1 MFVDEHRSRG
11 HVGEPP
17 SLLDKRR
24 LRKQVHYGGA
34 LLLFLCRLPLALV
47 PPPPHGAD
55 DGEWQPAL
63 GASLTVAGGDSE
75 GRRRAVGVV
84 GRRQIRLPWSEH
96 SPLVA
101 GTKAPSTT
109 ETHRGP
115 YNVSRIPAAFRS
127 S

>member
-1 MFVDEHRSRG
+1 MAQ
-11 HVGEPP
+11 
-17 SLLDKRR
+17 
-24 LRKQVHYGGA
+24 RKA
-34 LLLFLCRLPLALV
+34 
-47 PPPPHGAD
+47 
-55 DGEWQPAL
+55 DGEWQPAW
-63 GASLTVAGGDSE
+63 APRSLAAGVSE

-115 YNVSRIPAAFRS
+115 YNISRIPAAFRS